1 MGNSASSGRGHHE
14 ETVDFGYL
22 TPQGI
27 YTGPKDWNQ
36 SIVAQLICER
46 KLAPFYRPLEDFDE
60 SWDDEQ
66 ILAHRKELPT
76 DADGAQPESS
86 SSRSDTISLASKSSH
101 KRGHNNNNSKDLTRY
116 PEAAIYKGAAE
127 CPICFLYY
135 PPNINHSR
143 CCDQAICTECFVQIK
158 RAEPDPKHLV
168 SEPASCPYCVQ
179 ENFGVVYAPPPWRTG
194 LGSEGATPPS
204 WPESPK
210 QPETSPTAAMKR
222 PRKSFGADSP
232 EVVTIDQI
240 RPDWEAKL
248 AAVRAAVARR
258 ANRRI
263 IMRQVGDRLIPV
275 GISSGRVHPLST
287 EDGQEAP
294 EASGDRG
301 SRRSRRRQDRDIH
314 NLLGNMG
321 LGGQDLEELMVMEAM
336 RLSLLEHEEQQRR
349 QREEEEK
356 KKKAQGSDGTA
367 VGAQGESR
375 SGSEGAGLSSAAPT
389 IESSPSP
396 TTESASASSTSVPT
410 ASTSS
415 IVSANAEPSS
425 PLRSLASEPHPLIL
439 TTPPAPPAPDTAIDC
454 ASTESSGAPDAAL
467 TAALNSPESSNETAG
482 PQTPPATELDDAS
495 VQESRPI
502 PYGRHDSLSSSLA
515 PSMGPSTYDVLSSSP
530 DSDSAIS
537 HKPLLRSRPGTPPA
551 QAVDSADSSVNQLAG

>member
-1 MGNSASSGRGHHE
+1 
-14 ETVDFGYL
+14 
-22 TPQGI
+22 
-27 YTGPKDWNQ
+27 
-36 SIVAQLICER
+36 
-46 KLAPFYRPLEDFDE
+46 
-60 SWDDEQ
+60 
-66 ILAHRKELPT
+66 
-76 DADGAQPESS
+76 
-86 SSRSDTISLASKSSH
+86 
-101 KRGHNNNNSKDLTRY
+101 
-116 PEAAIYKGAAE
+116 
-127 CPICFLYY
+127 
-135 PPNINHSR
+135 
-143 CCDQAICTECFVQIK
+143 
-158 RAEPDPKHLV
+158 
-168 SEPASCPYCVQ
+168 
-179 ENFGVVYAPPPWRTG
+179 
-194 LGSEGATPPS
+194 
-204 WPESPK
+204 
-210 QPETSPTAAMKR
+210 
-222 PRKSFGADSP
+222 
-232 EVVTIDQI
+232 
-240 RPDWEAKL
+240 
-248 AAVRAAVARR
+248 
-258 ANRRI
+258 
-263 IMRQVGDRLIPV
+263 MRQVGDRLIPV

-321 LGGQDLEELMVMEAM
+321 LGGQDLEEASCLPGLMVMEAM

-425 PLRSLASEPHPLIL
+425 PLRSLAN
-439 TTPPAPPAPDTAIDC
+439 
-454 ASTESSGAPDAAL
+454 AAL

>member
-14 ETVDFGYL
+14 ETVDLGYL

-27 YTGPKDWNQ
+27 YTGTRDWNQ

-46 KLAPFYRPLEDFDE
+46 KLAPFYRPLEDYDE

-66 ILAHRKELPT
+66 IFAHRREPL
-76 DADGAQPESS
+76 DADALQPEGS
-86 SSRSDTISLASKSSH
+86 SSRADSMSVASRSSHH
-101 KRGHNNNNSKDLTRY
+101 KRGHGTSNSRDLTRHLDIAVY
-116 PEAAIYKGAAE
+116 RGAVE

-179 ENFGVVYAPPPWRTG
+179 ENFGVVYTPPTWRTG

-210 QPETSPTAAMKR
+210 QSDTSTPMSAMKR

-275 GISSGRVHPLST
+275 GISSGRVHALPT
-287 EDGQEAP
+287 EDGQIEGG
-294 EASGDRG
+294 EGGTERG
-301 SRRSRRRQDRDIH
+301 SRRSRRRQQNQDI
-314 NLLGNMG
+314 NQLLGSMG
-321 LGGQDLEELMVMEAM
+321 LGGQDLEELMVMEAL
-336 RLSLLEHEEQQRR
+336 RLSLIEHEAQQRR
-349 QREEEEK
+349 EREEEER
-356 KKKAQGSDGTA
+356 KKAQSAAELDTNTQSQSQNLVSGTSSDSAPSSTSDTA
-367 VGAQGESR
+367 SALSTSAPVETSQIVEVTDPADVNTLTPTV
-375 SGSEGAGLSSAAPT
+375 AIHPLSSTP
-389 IESSPSP
+389 P
-396 TTESASASSTSVPT
+396 TTESSSPSSDGAHPSVESDGGLSLDSATTSQPDG
-410 ASTSS
+410 SS
-415 IVSANAEPSS
+415 IGLSAVASRPETPVSAVDAPSNYDVLLS
-425 PLRSLASEPHPLIL
+425 
-439 TTPPAPPAPDTAIDC
+439 
-454 ASTESSGAPDAAL
+454 
-467 TAALNSPESSNETAG
+467 SPESA
-482 PQTPPATELDDAS
+482 
-495 VQESRPI
+495 V
-502 PYGRHDSLSSSLA
+502 
-515 PSMGPSTYDVLSSSP
+515 
-530 DSDSAIS
+530 S
-537 HKPLLRSRPGTPPA
+537 HKPLLRSRPPTPL
-551 QAVDSADSSVNQLAG
+551 ADSGAASAN

>member
-66 ILAHRKELPT
+66 ILAHRKELPA

-127 CPICFLYY
+127 CPICFL
-135 PPNINHSR
+135 
-143 CCDQAICTECFVQIK
+143 IK

-179 ENFGVVYAPPPWRTG
+179 ENFGVVYTPPPWRTG

-263 IMRQVGDRLIPV
+263 IMRQVGDRLIP
-275 GISSGRVHPLST
+275 
-287 EDGQEAP
+287 
-294 EASGDRG
+294 
-301 SRRSRRRQDRDIH
+301 
-314 NLLGNMG
+314 
-321 LGGQDLEELMVMEAM
+321 LMVMEAM

-425 PLRSLASEPHPLIL
+425 PLRSLAN
-439 TTPPAPPAPDTAIDC
+439 
-454 ASTESSGAPDAAL
+454 AAL